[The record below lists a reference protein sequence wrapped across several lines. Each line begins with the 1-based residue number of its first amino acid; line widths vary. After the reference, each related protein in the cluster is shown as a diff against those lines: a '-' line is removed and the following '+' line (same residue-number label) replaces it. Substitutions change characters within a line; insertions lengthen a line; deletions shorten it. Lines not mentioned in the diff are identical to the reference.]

1 MKHAFLIIA
10 HNEFS
15 ILQMLVT
22 KLDDMDIDL
31 FVHFDKKVK
40 ELPHLEVKKSGLHI
54 LNDRVDVRWGTV
66 SQILCELT
74 LFEEASKYG
83 PYDYYHIIS
92 GVHLPLKPI
101 NEIKAFFERANVCS
115 VLTGLCQSTARQ
127 ERLKVRSYNLFLR
140 GYSSGNQVVRHVSQF
155 LWKACLAAQ
164 RTLKIERNRGKVFYK
179 ASNWLSLTDEAVK
192 YILSRKKE
200 IMETFR
206 WSFCGDEYFVPSE
219 LMASPLREKI
229 INDDRLLKREIL
241 SASASVFHL
250 SDLPELERSNY
261 LFARKFTSR

>member
-15 ILQMLVT
+15 ILQMLISR
-22 KLDDMDIDL
+22 LDDPDVDL
-31 FVHFDKKVK
+31 FVHFDRKVK
-40 ELPHLEVKKSGLHI
+40 KLPHIEVLKSRLHI
-54 LNDRVDVRWGTV
+54 LDDRVDVRWGTV
-66 SQILCELT
+66 SQIRCELT
-74 LFEEASKYG
+74 LFEEALKCG

-92 GVHLPLKPI
+92 GVHLPLKPVG
-101 NEIKAFFERANVCS
+101 EIKAFFDSADGCS
-115 VLTGLCQSTARQ
+115 VLTGLCRSTARQ
-127 ERLKVRSYNLFLR
+127 ERLKVRSYSFFLN

-155 LWKACLAAQ
+155 LWKACLGAQ
-164 RTLKIERNRGKVFYK
+164 RILGIESNRDKVFYK

-200 IMETFR
+200 ILDTFR
-206 WSFCGDEYFVPSE
+206 WTFCGDEYFVPTE
-219 LMASPLREKI
+219 LMASPLKEKI

-250 SDLPELERSNY
+250 SDLPELERSDY